1 MIKVSHI
8 SKYFG
13 ERKVLNDIDTLFLPG
28 KCNLIIGKSGSGK
41 TVLLRTIAGLYQ
53 PEEGFVSY
61 DDRIFA
67 NMTREQKVELRKDI
81 GFIFQE
87 GALFDSMNVEENIM
101 FPLRMFTRKRRKE
114 MLSRVEY
121 CLDRVNLKGANKMF
135 PSELSGGMR
144 KRVAIARA
152 IAAQPKYLFCDE
164 PNSGLDPVTSIL
176 IDKLILDITH
186 EFNMTTI
193 VNTHDMNSV
202 MEIGENIIFI
212 NEGKLWWQGDRENV
226 LQTDNKELN
235 NFIFCSALTR
245 KIKENI

>member
-176 IDKLILDITH
+176 IDKLIMDITH